1 MRESM
6 KQLNDSSGL
15 SQKSF
20 SPHRP
25 PEGIQEGLTYTK
37 ETLTESLIWKEKQK
51 LAEVSFYIIGSRKPI
66 QKILSSHCKIQWLI
80 SCSTAS

>member
-1 MRESM
+1 MCHTGAIQPLEKLCHILMRESM

-37 ETLTESLIWKEKQK
+37 ETLTESLI
-51 LAEVSFYIIGSRKPI
+51 
-66 QKILSSHCKIQWLI
+66 
-80 SCSTAS
+80 